1 MEETQEKMLEE
12 YEDYLKEL
20 VAKGS
25 GEIFTNGGIR
35 HASVLMSVLLGSTT
49 DHALIFSEGFCPD
62 IIQEPY
68 LSALERYA
76 DNKQCGL
83 KILLES
89 DRYVNAD
96 PIRLIRE
103 KSKQRIGKDKR
114 IEIRL
119 IREDDKIRIFRSLNC
134 AQCNFSVFDDRMYRF
149 EYDPKHYKAY
159 GSFNHVRNCAFLTH
173 LFNEA
178 FVNAQTTF

>member
-1 MEETQEKMLEE
+1 MEETQKEMLEE
-12 YEDYLKEL
+12 YENYLNEL

-25 GEIFTNGGIR
+25 GEIFTNGGIK
-35 HASVLMSVLLGSTT
+35 HASVLMSVLLRSTS
-49 DHALIFSEGFCPD
+49 DQALIFSEGFCPD
-62 IIQEPY
+62 IIQDPY
-68 LSALERYA
+68 LSALMSYA
-76 DNKQCGL
+76 DNRQRGL

-89 DRYVNAD
+89 NEYVDAN

-103 KSKQRIGKDKR
+103 KSRQRAEGDKR

-119 IREDDKIRIFRSLNC
+119 IRENDKMRIFKALKC
-134 AQCNFSVFDDRMYRF
+134 AQCNFSVFDGRMYRF

-159 GSFNHVRNCAFLTH
+159 GSFNHERNSAFLTN

-178 FVNAQTTF
+178 FTNAQVIC